1 MVPLLIASII
11 LSSSMPGKTVITR
24 AATDCGTQKKDV
36 LFLVHRSQ
44 SMNISEFAFLKQMLV
59 DIVDTFTINSDDNVV
74 VSIITYETV
83 IMSLPSDKSKLKN
96 AILNM
101 KHGSEKPPT
110 SASAAITTAKYTI
123 FGHGDRPDAA
133 NVVLLI
139 AGDRLNEIEESVSN
153 RDDME
158 VDKKVEWFCLGVKN
172 ADVQQ
177 LNLFASNST
186 LDHVFYSDSY
196 NILWKLVPRLA
207 QITCD
212 PSDRSPNTGID
223 GTSQDP
229 RNSTTNLYHR
239 QSHRISGCPVAM
251 TTYAESS
258 IACGVQCSSSESC
271 MGFNMALKADILN
284 TCQLVTCAVTYNL
297 TASGDHDFYQ
307 RM

>member
-11 LSSSMPGKTVITR
+11 LSSIPGRTVITR

-44 SMNISEFAFLKQMLV
+44 SMNISEFAILKQMLV
-59 DIVDTFTINSDDNVV
+59 DIVDTFTINSDDNVK
-74 VSIITYETV
+74 VSIITYQTV
-83 IMSLPSDKSKLKN
+83 MMNLPSDKSELKN
-96 AILNM
+96 AILSL
-101 KHGSEKPPT
+101 KHRSEKPPI
-110 SASAAITTAKYTI
+110 SALQAIRTAQLYI
-123 FGHGDRPDAA
+123 FGHGDRSDAA
-133 NVVLLI
+133 NVALLI
-139 AGDRLNEIEESVSN
+139 AGDRLNEIEESLST
-153 RDDME
+153 RDDMKVE
-158 VDKKVEWFCLGVKN
+158 QKVEWFCLGVKN

-177 LNLFASNST
+177 LNRFASNST
-186 LDHVFYSDSY
+186 HDHVFYSESY
-196 NILWKLVPRLA
+196 NNLGKLVPRLA

-212 PSDRSPNTGID
+212 PSDRSSNTGID
-223 GTSQDP
+223 GTSQAP
-229 RNSTTNLYHR
+229 RKIRTNLYHR
-239 QSHRISGCPVAM
+239 QSHRISGCPAAM

>member
-11 LSSSMPGKTVITR
+11 VSSSMPGKTVITR

-36 LFLVHRSQ
+36 VFIIDCSQ
-44 SMNISEFAFLKQMLV
+44 SMNISEFAILKQVLV
-59 DIVDTFTINSDDNVV
+59 DIVDTFTISSDNNVK
-74 VSIITYETV
+74 VSIITYEDV
-83 IMSLPSDKSKLKN
+83 IMYLPRDKSNLKN

-101 KHGSEKPPT
+101 EHGSERPPI
-110 SASAAITTAKYTI
+110 SALQAITMAQNYI

-133 NVVLLI
+133 NVLLLI
-139 AGDRLNEIEESVSN
+139 AGDQLNGLEESVSN
-153 RDDME
+153 SDFMKE
-158 VDKKVEWFCLGVKN
+158 AQNVEWFCLGVKN

-177 LNLFASNST
+177 LNLFASNAT
-186 LDHVFYSDSY
+186 HDHVFYSESY
-196 NILWKLVPRLA
+196 NNLGKLVPRLA
-207 QITCD
+207 QITCN

-229 RNSTTNLYHR
+229 RNSTTDLYHR
-239 QSHRISGCPVAM
+239 QSHRISGCPAAM
-251 TTYAESS
+251 TTYIESS

-284 TCQLVTCAVTYNL
+284 TCQLVTCAETYNL